1 MSGQEDALLV
11 IRPRA
16 GQAPR
21 MEQALAGAL
30 AGRRCETVETAEALR
45 PVTGRRV
52 LFAVAIGA
60 DGVNLA

>member
-30 AGRRCETVETAEALR
+30 AGKATKSGQPPWSVPPL
-45 PVTGRRV
+45 
-52 LFAVAIGA
+52 
-60 DGVNLA
+60 

>member
-1 MSGQEDALLV
+1 MSGQEEALLV

-16 GQAPR
+16 EAAPR

-30 AGRRCETVETAEALR
+30 ASRRYETVETAAALR

-60 DGVNLA
+60 DGVNLE

>member
-30 AGRRCETVETAEALR
+30 AGRRCETVAGGCCLPWPSGRTA
-45 PVTGRRV
+45 
-52 LFAVAIGA
+52 
-60 DGVNLA
+60 

>member
-21 MEQALAGAL
+21 MEQTLAGAL
-30 AGRRCETVETAEALR
+30 AAFCGARWE
-45 PVTGRRV
+45 V
-52 LFAVAIGA
+52 L
-60 DGVNLA
+60 